1 MEQGRARFALALARM
16 HWREARIENAWSAI
30 SIFSNA
36 SRSVHQDRR
45 TWHRIMATQYEEA
58 AYELHFCDDAE
69 DYRCYIGMAKPTPD
83 QLRQSCA
90 LAVATFRQL
99 LDKEIMD
106 RGTM

>member
-1 MEQGRARFALALARM
+1 MEQGRARFAQALATM
-16 HWREARIENAWSAI
+16 HTRAARIENAWSAI

-36 SRSVHQDRR
+36 SRSAHQDRR
-45 TWHRIMATQYEEA
+45 AWHRIMATLYEEA
-58 AYELHFCDDAE
+58 AYELHFCDDA
-69 DYRCYIGMAKPTPD
+69 AATLAWQSPPPD